1 MLTLFLVLTA
11 QELREMAV
19 RGTDGPGLH
28 ILDILPEDFKH
39 VEGFEAALLNRGE
52 VGVRFL
58 SVTDLKLI

>member
-1 MLTLFLVLTA
+1 MLIA

-28 ILDILPEDFKH
+28 ILDVLAEDFKH

-52 VGVRFL
+52 VGIDSL
-58 SVTDLKLI
+58 SITDLSK